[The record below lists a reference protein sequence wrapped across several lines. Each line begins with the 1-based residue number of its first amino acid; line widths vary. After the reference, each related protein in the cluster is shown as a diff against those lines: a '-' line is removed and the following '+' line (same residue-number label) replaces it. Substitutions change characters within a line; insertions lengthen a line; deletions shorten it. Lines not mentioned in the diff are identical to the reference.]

1 MCIRFLIIAFF
12 LSISSQYLRADI
24 NTERLKF
31 YYGVAEGN
39 YLVGDLVGA
48 ESSVEQILRVDPNHL
63 PALSLRARILFDKGQ
78 PELALLSADRV
89 SELDPSNL
97 KYKLSRALILG
108 NLQRRDEATKI
119 IDLVLNE
126 ATVGSE
132 DASAAQQLLGLLLM
146 ADGEFDKAADAFNDI
161 YSADSSDDR
170 GRLRLRSEAYIEK
183 ARAAMSEGN
192 ANLVIE
198 AMEQAIAVYPEQ
210 GGSGS
215 LIQRSAL
222 RLTRARMLA
231 QLGHAERAIKDLQIL
246 TGQQPENFEALITLA
261 TLYASQ
267 GRWQSLERLI
277 TPISKHPNL
286 RDVALFFE
294 GRAAMSKGRVGTA
307 RAKFE
312 AAIKILP
319 KDADLLRRSLFFYRG
334 LCLKEL
340 GRDEEAQSQILSALD
355 AGFRPETSDEAL
367 IACSTLLRADRA
379 KDAIPHLE
387 AITLNRIEPS
397 AKVWA
402 MLGRAHWMTGT
413 PALAI
418 SALNESI
425 SINPKQSEAY
435 ALRGSVRRIIE
446 NLEGALSDYKSAL
459 QHAPDNHAIRY
470 AEGLT
475 YLQIGRVRKAE
486 TSISQA
492 AAELRDQPELQLIH
506 TLLAY
511 TVGDSKSAK
520 RSLRAYQDLV
530 TKEQNPSAIYLD
542 YLLKHRD
549 EYALSKDP
557 VIQYF
562 RGKSDRKKTLD
573 NAGIATSPEK
583 ARQQI
588 CATSFWMAQWHT
600 QQGEAKESRE
610 LLNIAIQ
617 TGHPDFTEYQLA
629 NWLLQTEVSP

>member
-1 MCIRFLIIAFF
+1 MRIRFLIIALL
-12 LSISSQYLRADI
+12 LSINSQYLRADI
-24 NTERLKF
+24 NTERLEF

-63 PALSLRARILFDKGQ
+63 SALSLRARILFDKGQ
-78 PELALLSADRV
+78 PKLALISADRA
-89 SELDPSNL
+89 SELDPTNL

-119 IDLVLNE
+119 IDSVLNE

-132 DASAAQQLLGLLLM
+132 DASAAQQLLGLILM
-146 ADGEFDKAADAFNDI
+146 ADGEWDKAADAFNDI

-170 GRLRLRSEAYIEK
+170 GRLQLRSEAYIEK

-198 AMEQAIAVYPEQ
+198 AMEQAIAVYSEQ
-210 GGSGS
+210 GGDGS

-277 TPISKHPNL
+277 NPISKHPNL
-286 RDVALFFE
+286 RDVALYFE
-294 GRAAMSKGRVGTA
+294 GRAAMSKNRVGTA

-340 GRDEEAQSQILSALD
+340 ERDEEAQSQILSALD

-379 KDAIPHLE
+379 KDAIPLLE

-475 YLQIGRVRKAE
+475 YLQIGLVREAE
-486 TSISQA
+486 KSIGQA
-492 AAELRDQPELQLIH
+492 AAELRDQAELQLIH

-511 TVGDSKSAK
+511 VLGDSKSAK

-530 TKEQNPSAIYLD
+530 NKKQNPSALYLD
-542 YLLKHRD
+542 YLLKHRNK
-549 EYALSKDP
+549 YAVSNDP

-562 RGKSDRKKTLD
+562 IGNSDRKKTLD
-573 NAGIATSPEK
+573 NAGIATSPQK

-588 CATSFWMAQWHT
+588 CATAFWMAQWHT
-600 QQGEAKESRE
+600 QRGETKESRE

-629 NWLLQTEVSP
+629 NWLLKTEGSP